1 MSNTD
6 RPVKKIEK
14 GVQNRFNRKKGST
27 QGSSERKERD
37 LMVEKGRRA
46 ELYMAQQFDDD
57 KARTST
63 ATTDTEGIQPSL
75 STLKLSIRR

>member
-1 MSNTD
+1 
-6 RPVKKIEK
+6 
-14 GVQNRFNRKKGST
+14 
-27 QGSSERKERD
+27 
-37 LMVEKGRRA
+37 MVEKGRRA